1 MSGDAG
7 RARLGLRGA
16 ISSVGDIPQ
25 RRSKDPVAARTLAG
39 SAHAAGQNAPAL
51 STSRFARLTTL
62 HSEASA
68 VRNASHPLLA
78 CGAVGATL
86 LAFIVLG
93 HDGRRI
99 AQLALLAAPMV
110 LWLAWPLRSARLRR
124 LRAAL
129 VWLWV
134 MGFALDGVA
143 RAYLLDTYQAAPD
156 GAMVLG
162 AAANTSVRESTE
174 YLRMH
179 WRSAVVWSAALA
191 GAAVLAGMFV
201 RRGAATA
208 SASLAPGMRP
218 RLPFWPRSLVLMV
231 LLLAC
236 LAYASKPWRRLHP
249 ALFWSQWSHSV
260 HALRAAWADQQQ
272 VRDRMMAQAK
282 AIAPVPLE
290 AGPSTVVLVITDS
303 INRDNMALYGYG
315 RPTTPRLLA
324 HKAQAGGQMAV
335 LRNAWSAD
343 ASTLPALRNLFHF
356 GLPHTENGEN
366 PPHLLALARAAGY
379 KVWWISNHD
388 DLAIEQQHARFADVV
403 DMVNRTPGRASASLD
418 GEILDCVQEAL
429 QDAGTDRKLIV
440 VHLMGAHPH
449 YSLRF
454 PENANPFDDD
464 VDAVETGLVKN
475 GRSAWVRRF
484 RQEYDAALL
493 YHDFVVSELLQQTR
507 SAGKPHDYRAWIYLS
522 DHGQEVGHGSDRAGH
537 SPSTASGYRIP
548 AVIWRNRQPL
558 PDGAAQQQPFR
569 ADWAAWTLMDL
580 LKIQWR
586 GQVPERNVLDPAYR
600 WQPPKIPVAVE
611 SFSR

>member
-1 MSGDAG
+1 
-7 RARLGLRGA
+7 
-16 ISSVGDIPQ
+16 
-25 RRSKDPVAARTLAG
+25 
-39 SAHAAGQNAPAL
+39 
-51 STSRFARLTTL
+51 LTTP
-62 HSEASA
+62 STEATA
-68 VRNASHPLLA
+68 PRNASQSSTNALLA
-78 CGAVGATL
+78 CGVVGATL
-86 LAFIVLG
+86 LALIALG

-99 AQLALLAAPMV
+99 AQLAVLAAPMV
-110 LWLAWPLRSARLRR
+110 LWLACPLRSARMRR
-124 LRAAL
+124 VRTVS

-162 AAANTSVRESTE
+162 AAANTNAREGSE

-179 WRSAVVWSAALA
+179 WRSAVIWSAALA
-191 GAAVLAGMFV
+191 VAGVLVGVFA
-201 RRGAATA
+201 RRGAVADAQA
-208 SASLAPGMRP
+208 SSVRTRA
-218 RLPFWPRSLVLMV
+218 PFWVRSLVLV
-231 LLLAC
+231 LLLVAC
-236 LAYASKPWRRLHP
+236 VAYASKPWRRLHP
-249 ALFWSQWSHSV
+249 AIFWTQWSQSV
-260 HALRAAWADQQQ
+260 HELRSAWADQQE
-272 VRDRMMAQAK
+272 VRDRSMAQAK
-282 AIAPVPLE
+282 AIAPVITQ

-324 HKAQAGGQMAV
+324 HKAQTGDQMAV
-335 LRNAWSAD
+335 LQNAWSVD
-343 ASTLPALRNLFHF
+343 ASTLPALRNMFHF
-356 GLPHTENGEN
+356 GLPQNKNNDN

-418 GEILDCVQEAL
+418 GEILDCVQEAFA
-429 QDAGTDRKLIV
+429 DTSTDRKLIV

-454 PENANPFDDD
+454 PENANPFDDS
-464 VDAVETGLVKN
+464 VDAVETGLVN
-475 GRSAWVRRF
+475 DGRSSWVRRF

-507 SAGKPHDYRAWIYLS
+507 SAGKPDEYRAWMYLS

-548 AVIWRNRQPL
+548 AVVWRNKEPL
-558 PDGAAQQQPFR
+558 PTGAALQQPFR
-569 ADWAAWTLMDL
+569 ADWTGWSLMDL
-580 LKIQWR
+580 LHIQWN
-586 GQVPERNVLDPAYR
+586 GQMPERNVLGDSYR
-600 WQPPKIPVAVE
+600 WQAPKIPVAVE

>member
-1 MSGDAG
+1 MRTPPDSPRCPLTSLPSAE
-7 RARLGLRGA
+7 
-16 ISSVGDIPQ
+16 P
-25 RRSKDPVAARTLAG
+25 AARTAASRK
-39 SAHAAGQNAPAL
+39 SALFACCGVGAA
-51 STSRFARLTTL
+51 
-62 HSEASA
+62 
-68 VRNASHPLLA
+68 LLA
-78 CGAVGATL
+78 LIA
-86 LAFIVLG
+86 LG

-99 AQLALLAAPMV
+99 AQLAVLASPMV
-110 LWLAWPLRSARLRR
+110 LWLAWPLRSARMQNLRTV
-124 LRAAL
+124 L
-129 VWLWV
+129 VWLWA
-134 MGFALDGVA
+134 MGFALDAAV

-162 AAANTSVRESTE
+162 AAANTNARESTE
-174 YLRMH
+174 YLWMH
-179 WRSAVVWSAALA
+179 WRSAVIWSGALA
-191 GAAVLAGMFV
+191 VAGVLVGMFA
-201 RRGAATA
+201 RRGAVLDAGA
-208 SASLAPGMRP
+208 SSTRARS
-218 RLPFWPRSLVLMV
+218 PFWLRSLVLA
-231 LLLAC
+231 LLLIAC

-249 ALFWSQWSHSV
+249 VIFWAGWSQSV
-260 HALRAAWADQQQ
+260 HTLRAAWAGQEK
-272 VRDRMMAQAK
+272 VRDRLMAQAK
-282 AIAPVPLE
+282 AIAPVALQ

-324 HKAQAGGQMAV
+324 HKAQAGEQMAV
-335 LRNAWSAD
+335 LRNAWSVD
-343 ASTLPALRNLFHF
+343 ASTLPALRNMFHF
-356 GLPHTENGEN
+356 GLPESEN

-388 DLAIEQQHARFADVV
+388 DLAIEQQHARLADVV

-418 GEILDCVQEAL
+418 GEILDCVQEAFA
-429 QDAGTDRKLIV
+429 DTSTDRKLIV

-464 VDAVETGLVKN
+464 VDAVENGLVKD

-507 SAGKPHDYRAWIYLS
+507 SAGKPGEDRAWMYLS

-548 AVIWRNRQPL
+548 TVLWRNREPL
-558 PDGAAQQQPFR
+558 PGAAAQQQPFR
-569 ADWAAWTLMDL
+569 ADWTGWALMDL
-580 LKIQWR
+580 LKIQWN
-586 GQVPERNVLDPAYR
+586 GQMPERNVLGDRYR
-600 WQPPKIPVAVE
+600 WEAPKIPVAVE

>member
-1 MSGDAG
+1 V
-7 RARLGLRGA
+7 LRQR
-16 ISSVGDIPQ
+16 P
-25 RRSKDPVAARTLAG
+25 RRSPDTAG
-39 SAHAAGQNAPAL
+39 AAHAPGQNAPAL
-51 STSRFARLTTL
+51 PSSRLARLTTL
-62 HSEASA
+62 YSEASA
-68 VRNASHPLLA
+68 VRNASHPHPLLA

-86 LAFIVLG
+86 LAFIALG

-99 AQLALLAAPMV
+99 AQLAVLAAPMV
-110 LWLAWPLRSARLRR
+110 LWLAWPLRSARQQR
-124 LRAAL
+124 LRATL

-134 MGFALDGVA
+134 MGFALDAVA

-162 AAANTSVRESTE
+162 AAANTNVRESTE

-191 GAAVLAGMFV
+191 AAAVLAGMFV
-201 RRGAATA
+201 RRGAVAA
-208 SASLAPGMRP
+208 SVSTAPGMRP
-218 RLPFWPRSLVLMV
+218 RLPFWLRSLVLMV

-260 HALRAAWADQQQ
+260 QALRAAWADQQQ

-324 HKAQAGGQMAV
+324 HKAQTGDQMAV
-335 LRNAWSAD
+335 LRHAWSAD
-343 ASTLPALRNLFHF
+343 ASTLPALRNMFHF
-356 GLPHTENGEN
+356 GLPESEN

-454 PENANPFDDD
+454 PENANPFDDS
-464 VDAVETGLVKN
+464 VDAVESGLVKD
-475 GRSAWVRRF
+475 GRSAWVRHF
-484 RQEYDAALL
+484 RHEYDAALL
-493 YHDFVVSELLQQTR
+493 YHDFVVSELLQQSR
-507 SAGKPHDYRAWIYLS
+507 STGKPDDYRAWMYLS

-569 ADWAAWTLMDL
+569 ADWTAWTLMDL

-586 GQVPERNVLDPAYR
+586 GQMSERNVLDPAYR
-600 WQPPKIPVAVE
+600 WQAPKIPVAVE

>member
-1 MSGDAG
+1 M
-7 RARLGLRGA
+7 
-16 ISSVGDIPQ
+16 
-25 RRSKDPVAARTLAG
+25 
-39 SAHAAGQNAPAL
+39 
-51 STSRFARLTTL
+51 TTL
-62 HSEASA
+62 PQETSSS
-68 VRNASHPLLA
+68 RNALLA

-86 LAFIVLG
+86 LALIALG

-99 AQLALLAAPMV
+99 AQLAVLALPMV
-110 LWLAWPLRSARLRR
+110 LWLAWPLRSARMRR
-124 LRAAL
+124 LRTLL
-129 VWLWV
+129 VWLWA
-134 MGFALDGVA
+134 MAFALDGAV

-162 AAANTSVRESTE
+162 AAANTNAREGTE
-174 YLRMH
+174 YLWTH
-179 WRSAVVWSAALA
+179 WRSAAVWGAALVVA
-191 GAAVLAGMFV
+191 GALVGMFA
-201 RRGAATA
+201 RRGAAASSTRPARWVVALTA
-208 SASLAPGMRP
+208 
-218 RLPFWPRSLVLMV
+218 
-231 LLLAC
+231 LLLLVSC

-249 ALFWSQWSHSV
+249 AIFWTQWASSV
-260 HALRAAWADQQQ
+260 HTQRAAWADQQKQ
-272 VRDRMMAQAK
+272 RDRLMAQAK
-282 AIAPVPLE
+282 AIAPVMAQ

-303 INRDNMALYGYG
+303 INRDNMGLYGYG

-324 HKAQAGGQMAV
+324 HKAQTGDQMAV
-335 LRNAWSAD
+335 LKNAWSVD
-343 ASTLPALRNLFHF
+343 ASTLPALRNMFHF
-356 GLPHTENGEN
+356 GLPDADN

-429 QDAGTDRKLIV
+429 ADTGTDRKLIV

-464 VDAVETGLVKN
+464 VDAVESSLVKD
-475 GRSAWVRRF
+475 GRPAWVRRF
-484 RQEYDAALL
+484 RQEYDAAML

-507 SAGKPHDYRAWIYLS
+507 TAGKPGDYRAWMYLS
-522 DHGQEVGHGSDRAGH
+522 DHGQEVGHVSDRVGH

-548 AVIWRNRQPL
+548 AVVWRNQQPL
-558 PDGAAQQQPFR
+558 SSTGAQQPFR
-569 ADWAAWTLMDL
+569 ADWTAWTLMDL
-580 LKIQWR
+580 LHIQWN
-586 GQVPERNVLDPAYR
+586 GQKPERNVLGQDYR

>member
-16 ISSVGDIPQ
+16 ISSAGDIPQ
-25 RRSKDPVAARTLAG
+25 CRAKDPETARTLALT
-39 SAHAAGQNAPAL
+39 AQVAGQNAPAL
-51 STSRFARLTTL
+51 PTSRFARLTTL

-68 VRNASHPLLA
+68 VRNASHPRPLLA
-78 CGAVGATL
+78 CGAAGATL
-86 LAFIVLG
+86 LALIALG

-99 AQLALLAAPMV
+99 AQLAVLAAPMV

-124 LRAAL
+124 VRAGC

-134 MGFALDGVA
+134 MGFALDGVM

-162 AAANTSVRESTE
+162 AVANTNAREGTE

-179 WRSAVVWSAALA
+179 WRSAVVWSM
-191 GAAVLAGMFV
+191 AVLAAGMLAAVFV
-201 RRGAATA
+201 RRGAVA
-208 SASLAPGMRP
+208 SVSAPPGLRMH
-218 RLPFWPRSLVLMV
+218 LPFWLKSLVFAV

-249 ALFWSQWSHSV
+249 AVFWTQWSHSV
-260 HALRAAWADQQQ
+260 HTLRAAWADQQQ
-272 VRDRMMAQAK
+272 VRDRMMVHAK

-290 AGPSTVVLVITDS
+290 VGSSTVVLVITDS

-324 HKAQAGGQMAV
+324 HKAQAGSQMAV
-335 LRNAWSAD
+335 LRHAWSAD
-343 ASTLPALRNLFHF
+343 ASTLPALRNMFHF
-356 GLPHTENGEN
+356 GLPESEN

-507 SAGKPHDYRAWIYLS
+507 STGQPNDYRAWMYLS

-548 AVIWRNRQPL
+548 AVIWRNRQAL
-558 PDGAAQQQPFR
+558 PDGTAQQQPFR
-569 ADWAAWTLMDL
+569 ADWTAWTLMDL
-580 LKIQWR
+580 LKLRWS
-586 GQVPERNVLDPAYR
+586 GQMPERNVLDAAYR

>member
-1 MSGDAG
+1 MRTPPDSPRCPLTSLPSAE
-7 RARLGLRGA
+7 
-16 ISSVGDIPQ
+16 P
-25 RRSKDPVAARTLAG
+25 AARTAASRK
-39 SAHAAGQNAPAL
+39 SALFACCGVGAA
-51 STSRFARLTTL
+51 
-62 HSEASA
+62 
-68 VRNASHPLLA
+68 LLA
-78 CGAVGATL
+78 LIA
-86 LAFIVLG
+86 LG

-99 AQLALLAAPMV
+99 AQLAVLASPMV
-110 LWLAWPLRSARLRR
+110 LWLAWPLRSARMQNLRTV
-124 LRAAL
+124 L
-129 VWLWV
+129 VWLWA
-134 MGFALDGVA
+134 MGFALDAAV

-162 AAANTSVRESTE
+162 AAANTNARESTE
-174 YLRMH
+174 YLWMH
-179 WRSAVVWSAALA
+179 WRSAVIWSGALA
-191 GAAVLAGMFV
+191 VAGVLVGMFA
-201 RRGAATA
+201 RRGAVGDAGA
-208 SASLAPGMRP
+208 SSTRARS
-218 RLPFWPRSLVLMV
+218 PFWLRSLVLA
-231 LLLAC
+231 LLLIAC

-249 ALFWSQWSHSV
+249 VIFWAGWSQSV
-260 HALRAAWADQQQ
+260 HTLRAAWAGQEK
-272 VRDRMMAQAK
+272 VRDRLMAQAK
-282 AIAPVPLE
+282 AIAPVALQ

-324 HKAQAGGQMAV
+324 HKAQAGEQMTV
-335 LRNAWSAD
+335 LRNAWSVD
-343 ASTLPALRNLFHF
+343 ASTLPALRNMFHF
-356 GLPHTENGEN
+356 GLPESEN

-388 DLAIEQQHARFADVV
+388 DLAIEQQHARLADVV

-418 GEILDCVQEAL
+418 GEILDCVQEAFA
-429 QDAGTDRKLIV
+429 DTSTDRKLIV

-464 VDAVETGLVKN
+464 VDAVENGLVKD

-507 SAGKPHDYRAWIYLS
+507 NAGKPGEDRAWMYLS

-548 AVIWRNRQPL
+548 TVIWRNREPL
-558 PDGAAQQQPFR
+558 SGAAAQQQPFR
-569 ADWAAWTLMDL
+569 ADWTGWALMDL
-580 LKIQWR
+580 LKIQWN
-586 GQVPERNVLDPAYR
+586 GQMPERNVLGDRYR
-600 WQPPKIPVAVE
+600 WEAPKIPVAVE